1 MNGLKFIRTQCN
13 LSLNNVAQA
22 LNVSRQIISAW
33 ENGKKDIPNERKEQL
48 SDYFGIDAQYFD
60 EIDEIQ
66 KKKILGT
73 SMYRWNHN
81 GDEFFLFR
89 PDEESQMFL
98 KGLCTYEQNERK
110 ILLSDELKEKKQLQ
124 KGIVRRIDQQIEGQS
139 WYNLHDQITSINRG
153 TKYYQ
158 CCVDTYEAIYNQSSS
173 HKMSYYYRALEV
185 VDALLLAFGGEVI
198 RNDDDVSQ
206 YFEAGDYTY
215 RIDPDFVQKCAN
227 MIKEHMKP
235 IIKNLDLM
243 DKKMEEIRNKKVTD
257 TNK

>member
-73 SMYRWNHN
+73 AMYRWNHN

-89 PDEESQMFL
+89 PDEKSQMFL
-98 KGLCTYEQNERK
+98 KGLCTYEPEERK
-110 ILLSDELKEKKQLQ
+110 ILLSDELKAKKQLQ
-124 KGIVRRIDQQIEGQS
+124 KEIVKRINQQIEGQL
-139 WYNLHDQITSINRG
+139 WYNLNDQITSINRG
-153 TKYYQ
+153 TKYYE
-158 CCVDTYEAIYNQSSS
+158 CCADTYEFIYDQPSS

-185 VDALLLAFGGEVI
+185 VDALLLAFSGEMVESA
-198 RNDDDVSQ
+198 DDVFQ
-206 YFEAGDYTY
+206 YFATEDYTY
-215 RIDPDFVQKCAN
+215 RIDTNFVQKCAD

-235 IIKNLDLM
+235 IMKNLDVM
-243 DKKMEEIRNKKVTD
+243 DKEMEERRTKKITD
-257 TNK
+257 TDK